1 MLPPHLRCRTK
12 VFIRVWKIRKQNW
25 RFSKELREEA
35 RLSWIHPRES
45 SNHQICKVMQKK
57 LIENSLSS
65 IFKGRKI
72 SLYWRQLTLKR
83 ISTWN
88 YNTKRQR
95 WMMSICNKRARASNN
110 RDRCPQ
116 IIILDSKNRKC
127 LNQGRHPSRPEL
139 KSINSLP
146 WLTMPRLYQLLS
158 LIRLLC

>member
-1 MLPPHLRCRTK
+1 MLPRPLRCRTK
-12 VFIRVWKIRKQNW
+12 VFIRVWKIRKESP

-35 RLSWIHPRES
+35 RLSWIRPRKS

-57 LIENSLSS
+57 LIVNSLSS

-72 SLYWRQLTLKR
+72 SLYWRQLNLKR

-88 YNTKRQR
+88 YSTKRQR

-116 IIILDSKNRKC
+116 IIILDSNNRKC
-127 LNQGRHPSRPEL
+127 LNQERHPSQPEL
-139 KSINSLP
+139 TSINSLP
-146 WLTMPRLYQLLS
+146 WLTMPQLYQLQS
-158 LIRLLC
+158 QIRL